1 MAGTGAGTKQK
12 QSNAI
17 SIIDAINAI
26 NLVNSSI
33 NLFMAP
39 PKNIS
44 FAANN
49 PLMFILNLLNH
60 TGITEEALKKWLVG
74 FLTQTLPIIEMGVK
88 AILLANLKKR
98 ISCSS
103 DPRIPAKYRKKHSLD
118 DENNTNTNGIYVS
131 VDAIDIFDKLSISPL
146 SDEGRE
152 LYFGTSGVENAYQ
165 FARAYDFDA
174 FLWFVMHK
182 AKFVNPT
189 EIEYGD
195 DNNKYKYKDLNE
207 FFVKTY
213 NSAGIDGWSLLD
225 DVKIKFNPVP
235 PTGDTQ
241 NKGSKILPGNT
252 FVYKDG
258 NIISMCINAKYG
270 TTFVNTNVEPIT
282 QESFGKE
289 FLKPNFVLYKYIIEN
304 ELVPVS
310 DDWKS
315 ANWYGYLNLFKS
327 FSSYYA
333 KDGIINRDYSK
344 EKAICNVQYFE
355 NAIDKDNAS
364 DPIGRKFLVSILPKP
379 FVHKPHS
386 NEPPFRFIR
395 LLFDSKG
402 FPDKNGKYSIKS
414 DEFLEDENNNNE
426 DIVIYTSEKNG
437 ISIIVDKKTGSY
449 DIVNRFDYEE
459 RTKLANL
466 CLYEC
471 YPGLTVYEFN
481 YDYIMSLRL
490 FDPKVVAASLLKAAL
505 NTDIE
510 YSITSKKA
518 ERRETIRQAVKNI
531 IESSENGESEITDC
545 FYNFSNAKY
554 EKLNRI
560 AEEKRLHINRVGD
573 STIKSNYENVQNIL
587 NEYDDNA
594 TLETKTDVLT
604 RAITSAS
611 VEASNGIENA
621 SDKGQIER
629 NFICNI
635 IQNLLNA
642 IVDGILS
649 PKVLMLLQVNQ
660 KIMDSEIDK
669 SMFKTSLK
677 SAERQLLEAMS
688 DIILGV
694 IKEVVDM
701 VCTELLNMLLKQLEP
716 LKNLMIDLVANEKA
730 KRYREMIQTIIKN
743 CVFLPFDFSAFGN
756 QFDNTLITNVD
767 YADIDR
773 NEKAIDKPKTNNC

>member
-1 MAGTGAGTKQK
+1 MAGTGAGTKEK

-26 NLVNSSI
+26 NLVNNSI
-33 NLFMAP
+33 NLFAAL

-49 PLMFILNLLNH
+49 PLMFILDLLNH
-60 TGITEEALKKWLVG
+60 IGITEEALKKWLVK
-74 FLTQTLPIIEMGVK
+74 FLIVTLPIIEMGVK
-88 AILLANLKKR
+88 ALLLANLKKR
-98 ISCSS
+98 VSCSS
-103 DPRIPAKYRKKHSLD
+103 DPRIPAKYRKHHSLN

-189 EIEYGD
+189 KIDYKE
-195 DNNKYKYKDLNE
+195 NLSKYFKDK
-207 FFVKTY
+207 FYSSGV
-213 NSAGIDGWSLLD
+213 DGLSLLS
-225 DVKIKFNPVP
+225 DVKVKFDFIK
-235 PTGDTQ
+235 PTGDNQ

-252 FVYKDG
+252 FKYVNG
-258 NIISMCINAKYG
+258 NIISMCINAKYA
-270 TTFVNTNVEPIT
+270 TTFANTDVEPIT
-282 QESFGKE
+282 QEAFDNGL
-289 FLKPNFVLYKYIIEN
+289 LKPNFVLYKYITEN

-327 FSSYYA
+327 FGSYYA

-344 EKAICNVQYFE
+344 EKAICNIQYFE

-379 FVHKPHS
+379 FVHKPHQG
-386 NEPPFRFIR
+386 EPLWRFIR
-395 LLFDSKG
+395 LLFDYDG
-402 FPDKNGKYSIKS
+402 LPNKNGKYSIKS
-414 DEFLEDENNNNE
+414 EEFDESNKEDYVE
-426 DIVIYTSEKNG
+426 YTSTKNG
-437 ISIIVDKKTGSY
+437 VTATIRVDKKTGEYYFLNVTSY
-449 DIVNRFDYEE
+449 EDLAKF
-459 RTKLANL
+459 ANL
-466 CLYEC
+466 FLAEC

-505 NTDIE
+505 NTDLEFSASFSIE
-510 YSITSKKA
+510 KA
-518 ERRETIRQAVKNI
+518 ERQEMIRQVIKNV
-531 IESSENGESEITDC
+531 IESDESEAMDC

-554 EKLNRI
+554 ENLNRI
-560 AEEKRLHINRVGD
+560 AEEKRLHINKVGN
-573 STIKSNYENVQNIL
+573 STVKANYENVQNIL

-604 RAITSAS
+604 RAINSAS
-611 VEASNGIENA
+611 IEASKGIENT
-621 SDKGQIER
+621 SDKLHVQKL
-629 NFICNI
+629 FIWNI

-642 IVDGILS
+642 IVEGILS
-649 PKVLMLLQVNQ
+649 PKVLMLLMINQ

-669 SMFKTSLK
+669 SMFKISWKDVLN
-677 SAERQLLEAMS
+677 SMF
-688 DIILGV
+688 DVIYGI

-701 VCTELLNMLLKQLEP
+701 VCVELLNMLLKQLEP

-730 KRYREMIQTIIKN
+730 KRYRELVQTIINN
-743 CVFLPFDFSAFGN
+743 CAPLAFDILSLFGN
-756 QFDNTLITNVD
+756 QFDNTVITNVD

-773 NEKAIDKPKTNNC
+773 NEVAVDKPKTNNC

>member
-1 MAGTGAGTKQK
+1 MASTGAGTKQK

-26 NLVNSSI
+26 NLVNNNI
-33 NLFMAP
+33 NLFMAL

-49 PLMFILNLLNH
+49 PLMFILDLLNH
-60 TGITEEALKKWLVG
+60 IGITEEALKKWLVN
-74 FLTQTLPIIEMGVK
+74 FLIVTLPIIEMGVK
-88 AILLANLKKR
+88 ALLLANLKKR

-103 DPRIPAKYRKKHSLD
+103 DPRIPAKYRKKHPLD
-118 DENNTNTNGIYVS
+118 DENYTNTNGIYVS

-189 EIEYGD
+189 TIEFGND
-195 DNNKYKYKDLNE
+195 DRYKDLQG
-207 FFVKTY
+207 FFNTVF
-213 NSAGIDGWSLLD
+213 NSSGVDGLSLLS
-225 DVKIKFNPVP
+225 DVKVKFDFIK
-235 PTGDTQ
+235 PTGDNQ

-252 FVYKDG
+252 FKYVNG

-270 TTFVNTNVEPIT
+270 TTFANTNVEPIT

-327 FSSYYA
+327 FGSYYA
-333 KDGIINRDYSK
+333 KDGIIKRDYSK
-344 EKAICNVQYFE
+344 EKAICNIQYFE
-355 NAIDKDNAS
+355 NATDKDNAS

-379 FVHKPHS
+379 FVHKPHQG
-386 NEPPFRFIR
+386 ETLWRFIR
-395 LLFDSKG
+395 LLFDYDGSPNK
-402 FPDKNGKYSIKS
+402 KGKYSIK
-414 DEFLEDENNNNE
+414 NE
-426 DIVIYTSEKNG
+426 DFIEIECEPGYVCYQGEKNG
-437 ISIIVDKKTGSY
+437 VIATIRVDKKTGDYRFSNINSY
-449 DIVNRFDYEE
+449 EDLA
-459 RTKLANL
+459 KLANL
-466 CLYEC
+466 FLIEC

-490 FDPKVVAASLLKAAL
+490 FDPKVVAASLIKAAL
-505 NTDIE
+505 NTDLGISINFSIE
-510 YSITSKKA
+510 KA
-518 ERRETIRQAVKNI
+518 ERQEMIRQIIKNV
-531 IESSENGESEITDC
+531 IENNESEAMDC
-545 FYNFSNAKY
+545 FYNFSNDKY
-554 EKLNRI
+554 ERLNRI
-560 AEEKRLHINRVGD
+560 AEEKRLHINKVGN
-573 STIKSNYENVQNIL
+573 STVKANYENVQNIL

-604 RAITSAS
+604 RAINSAS
-611 VEASNGIENA
+611 VEASNGIKNT
-621 SDKGQIER
+621 SDKLHVQKL
-629 NFICNI
+629 FIWNI

-642 IVDGILS
+642 IVEGILS

-660 KIMDSEIDK
+660 KIMDSEIGKSITWKDVLN
-669 SMFKTSLK
+669 SMF
-677 SAERQLLEAMS
+677 
-688 DIILGV
+688 DVIYGI
-694 IKEVVDM
+694 IKEVIDM
-701 VCTELLNMLLKQLEP
+701 VCTELLNMLLKQLES
-716 LKNLMIDLVANEKA
+716 LTNLMIELVANEKA
-730 KRYREMIQTIIKN
+730 KRYRELIQSIINN
-743 CVFLPFDFSAFGN
+743 CAPLVSDIIGMFGN
-756 QFDNTLITNVD
+756 QFDNTVITNID

-773 NEKAIDKPKTNNC
+773 NEVAIDKPKTNNC

>member
-1 MAGTGAGTKQK
+1 MASTGAGTKEK

-26 NLVNSSI
+26 NLVNNSI

-44 FAANN
+44 FVANN
-49 PLMFILNLLNH
+49 PLMFIIELLNH
-60 TGITEEALKKWLVG
+60 IGVTTETLKKWLVD
-74 FLTQTLPIIEMGVK
+74 FLIGTLPIIEMGVK

-98 ISCSS
+98 VSCSS
-103 DPRIPAKYRKKHSLD
+103 DPRIPAKYRKTHPLND
-118 DENNTNTNGIYVS
+118 DNNTNTNGIYIS
-131 VDAIDIFDKLSISPL
+131 VDAIDVFDKLLISPL

-182 AKFVNPT
+182 AKFANST
-189 EIEYGD
+189 TIEFGN
-195 DNNKYKYKDLNE
+195 DNDKYKDLQG
-207 FFVKTY
+207 FFNTVF
-213 NSAGIDGWSLLD
+213 NSSGVDGWSLLD
-225 DVKIKFNPVP
+225 DLKIKFNFVNPI
-235 PTGDTQ
+235 GDDQ
-241 NKGSKILPGNT
+241 NKNSKILPGNT

-258 NIISMCINAKYG
+258 NVISICINAKYK
-270 TTFVNTNVEPIT
+270 TTFANSNTEPIT
-282 QESFGKE
+282 LETLNNG
-289 FLKPNFVLYKYIIEN
+289 LAKPNFVLHKYITEN

-327 FSSYYA
+327 FASYYA
-333 KDGIINRDYSK
+333 KDGIIKRDYSK
-344 EKAICNVQYFE
+344 EKAICNIQYFE

-386 NEPPFRFIR
+386 KGTKEPPWRFIR
-395 LLFDSKG
+395 LLFDAEGK
-402 FPDKNGKYSIKS
+402 PNKNGKYSIS
-414 DEFLEDENNNNE
+414 Q
-426 DIVIYTSEKNG
+426 NG
-437 ISIIVDKKTGSY
+437 ISEEETNDYVKYTCSEKGINIKVDKKTGYYSNEATG
-449 DIVNRFDYEE
+449 DTLKKFVNIG
-459 RTKLANL
+459 LI
-466 CLYEC
+466 EC

-510 YSITSKKA
+510 YSISSQKA
-518 ERRETIRQAVKNI
+518 ERQEMIRQTVKSI
-531 IESSENGESEITDC
+531 IESSENSESEITDC
-545 FYNFSNAKY
+545 FYNFSNEKY

-560 AEEKRLHINRVGD
+560 AEEKRLHINKVGD
-573 STIKSNYENVQNIL
+573 SIVKSNYENVQNIL

-611 VEASNGIENA
+611 VEASNGIENG
-621 SDKGQIER
+621 SDKEQVKR
-629 NFICNI
+629 NFVCNI

-660 KIMDSEIDK
+660 KIMDSEIDE
-669 SMFKTSLK
+669 SMFKRSLK
-677 SAERQLLEAMS
+677 SAEKELLEQMS
-688 DIILGV
+688 DVIFGI
-694 IKEVVDM
+694 IKEVIDM

-743 CVFLPFDFSAFGN
+743 CDFLPFDFSIFGN
-756 QFDNTLITNVD
+756 QFDNTVITNVD

-773 NEKAIDKPKTNNC
+773 NEVAVDKPKTNNC

>member
-1 MAGTGAGTKQK
+1 MSSTGAGTKEK

-26 NLVNSSI
+26 NLVNNSI
-33 NLFMAP
+33 KLFMAP

-44 FAANN
+44 FVANN
-49 PLMFILNLLNH
+49 PLMFIIELLNH
-60 TGITEEALKKWLVG
+60 IGVTTETLKKWLVD
-74 FLTQTLPIIEMGVK
+74 FLIGTLPIIEMGVK
-88 AILLANLKKR
+88 ALLLANLKKR

-103 DPRIPAKYRKKHSLD
+103 DPRIPAKYRKHHSLN

-152 LYFGTSGVENAYQ
+152 LYFGTTGVENAYQ

-182 AKFVNPT
+182 AKFANST
-189 EIEYGD
+189 TIEFGN
-195 DNNKYKYKDLNE
+195 DNDKYKDLQG
-207 FFVKTY
+207 FFNTVF
-213 NSAGIDGWSLLD
+213 NSSGVDGLSLLS
-225 DVKIKFNPVP
+225 DVKVKFDFIK
-235 PTGDTQ
+235 PTGDNQ

-252 FVYKDG
+252 FKYVNG
-258 NIISMCINAKYG
+258 NIISMCINAKYA
-270 TTFVNTNVEPIT
+270 TTFANTDVEPIT
-282 QESFGKE
+282 QEAFDNGL
-289 FLKPNFVLYKYIIEN
+289 LKPNFVLYKYITEN

-327 FSSYYA
+327 FGSYYA

-344 EKAICNVQYFE
+344 EKAICNIQYFE

-379 FVHKPHS
+379 FVHKPHQG
-386 NEPPFRFIR
+386 EPLWRFIR
-395 LLFDSKG
+395 LLFDYDGSPNK
-402 FPDKNGKYSIKS
+402 KGKYSIK
-414 DEFLEDENNNNE
+414 NE
-426 DIVIYTSEKNG
+426 DFIEIECEPGYVCYQGEKNG
-437 ISIIVDKKTGSY
+437 VIATIRVDKKTGEYRFSNINSY
-449 DIVNRFDYEE
+449 EDLA
-459 RTKLANL
+459 KLANL
-466 CLYEC
+466 FLIEC

-490 FDPKVVAASLLKAAL
+490 FDPKVVAASLIKAAL
-505 NTDIE
+505 NTDLGISINFSIE
-510 YSITSKKA
+510 KA
-518 ERRETIRQAVKNI
+518 ERQEMIRQIIKNV
-531 IESSENGESEITDC
+531 IENNESEAMDC
-545 FYNFSNAKY
+545 FYNFSNDKY
-554 EKLNRI
+554 ERLNRI

-604 RAITSAS
+604 RAINSAS

-621 SDKGQIER
+621 SDKGQVEIT
-629 NFICNI
+629 FICNI

-669 SMFKTSLK
+669 SIFKTSLK
-677 SAERQLLEAMS
+677 SVEKQLLDEMS

-694 IKEVVDM
+694 IKEVIDM

-743 CVFLPFDFSAFGN
+743 CDFLPFDFSLFGN
-756 QFDNTLITNVD
+756 QFDNTVITNVD

>member
-1 MAGTGAGTKQK
+1 MASTGAGTKQK

-26 NLVNSSI
+26 NLVNNNI
-33 NLFMAP
+33 NLFMAL

-49 PLMFILNLLNH
+49 PLMFILDLLNH
-60 TGITEEALKKWLVG
+60 IGITEEALKKWLVN
-74 FLTQTLPIIEMGVK
+74 FLIVTLPIIEMGVK
-88 AILLANLKKR
+88 ALLLANLKKR

-103 DPRIPAKYRKKHSLD
+103 DPRIPAKYRKKHPLD
-118 DENNTNTNGIYVS
+118 DENYTNTNGIYVS

-189 EIEYGD
+189 TIDYKE
-195 DNNKYKYKDLNE
+195 NLSKYFKDK
-207 FFVKTY
+207 FYSSGV
-213 NSAGIDGWSLLD
+213 DGLSLLS
-225 DVKIKFNPVP
+225 DVKVKFDFIK
-235 PTGDTQ
+235 PTGDNQ

-252 FVYKDG
+252 FKYVNG

-270 TTFVNTNVEPIT
+270 TTFANTNVEPIT
-282 QESFGKE
+282 QESFDNGL
-289 FLKPNFVLYKYIIEN
+289 LKPNFVLYKYITEN

-327 FSSYYA
+327 FGSYYA

-344 EKAICNVQYFE
+344 EKAICNIQYFE

-379 FVHKPHS
+379 FVHKPHQG
-386 NEPPFRFIR
+386 EPLWRFIR
-395 LLFDSKG
+395 LLFDYDGSPNK
-402 FPDKNGKYSIKS
+402 KGKYSIK
-414 DEFLEDENNNNE
+414 NE
-426 DIVIYTSEKNG
+426 DFIEIECEPGYVCYQGEKNG
-437 ISIIVDKKTGSY
+437 VIATIRVDKKTGEYRFSNINSY
-449 DIVNRFDYEE
+449 EDLA
-459 RTKLANL
+459 KLANL
-466 CLYEC
+466 FLIEC

-490 FDPKVVAASLLKAAL
+490 FDPKVVAASLIKAAL
-505 NTDIE
+505 NTDLGISINFSIE
-510 YSITSKKA
+510 KA
-518 ERRETIRQAVKNI
+518 ERQEMIRQIIKNV
-531 IESSENGESEITDC
+531 IENNESEAMDC
-545 FYNFSNAKY
+545 FYNFSNDKY
-554 EKLNRI
+554 ERLNRI

-604 RAITSAS
+604 RAINSAS
-611 VEASNGIENA
+611 VEASNGIENT
-621 SDKGQIER
+621 SDKLHVQKL
-629 NFICNI
+629 FIWNI

-642 IVDGILS
+642 IVEGILS

-660 KIMDSEIDK
+660 KIMDSKIGKSITWKDVLN
-669 SMFKTSLK
+669 SMF
-677 SAERQLLEAMS
+677 
-688 DIILGV
+688 DVIYGI
-694 IKEVVDM
+694 IKEIVDM

-716 LKNLMIDLVANEKA
+716 LKNLMFELVANEKV
-730 KRYREMIQTIIKN
+730 KRYRELIQSIINN
-743 CVFLPFDFSAFGN
+743 CAPLVFDIIGMFGN
-756 QFDNTLITNVD
+756 QFDNTVITNVD

>member
-1 MAGTGAGTKQK
+1 MAGTGAGTKEK

-26 NLVNSSI
+26 NLVNNSI
-33 NLFMAP
+33 NLFMAL

-49 PLMFILNLLNH
+49 PLMFILDLLNH
-60 TGITEEALKKWLVG
+60 IGITEEALKKWLVN
-74 FLTQTLPIIEMGVK
+74 FLIVTLPIIEMGVK
-88 AILLANLKKR
+88 ALLLANLKKR

-182 AKFVNPT
+182 AKFVSPT

-195 DNNKYKYKDLNE
+195 DNNKYTYKDLNE

-213 NSAGIDGWSLLD
+213 NSAGIDGISLLD
-225 DVKIKFNPVP
+225 DVKVKFNFVQPI
-235 PTGDTQ
+235 GDNQ

-252 FVYKDG
+252 FVYKNG
-258 NIISMCINAKYG
+258 NVISMCINAKYG
-270 TTFVNTNVEPIT
+270 TTFANTNVEPIT
-282 QESFGKE
+282 QEAFDNGL
-289 FLKPNFVLYKYIIEN
+289 LKPNFVLYKYITEN

-327 FSSYYA
+327 FGSYYA

-344 EKAICNVQYFE
+344 EKAICNIQYFE
-355 NAIDKDNAS
+355 NVVDKDNPS
-364 DPIGRKFLVSILPKP
+364 DVIGRKFLVSILPKP
-379 FVHKPHS
+379 FVHKPHTKS
-386 NEPPFRFIR
+386 TTGTKEPLWRFIR
-395 LLFDSKG
+395 LLFDVDGNPNK
-402 FPDKNGKYSIKS
+402 KGKYSIS
-414 DEFLEDENNNNE
+414 QNGISEEEN
-426 DIVIYTSEKNG
+426 DDYVIYTCPEKG
-437 ISIIVDKKTGSY
+437 INIKVDKKTGHY
-449 DIVNRFDYEE
+449 FNEATGEELKKFVN
-459 RTKLANL
+459 LGL
-466 CLYEC
+466 IEC

-490 FDPKVVAASLLKAAL
+490 FDPKVVASSLLKAAL
-505 NTDIE
+505 NTDLGFSINFSIE
-510 YSITSKKA
+510 KA
-518 ERRETIRQAVKNI
+518 ERQEMIRQVIKNV
-531 IESSENGESEITDC
+531 IESDESEAMDC

-560 AEEKRLHINRVGD
+560 AEEKRLHINKVGN
-573 STIKSNYENVQNIL
+573 STVKANYENVQNIL

-604 RAITSAS
+604 RAINLAS
-611 VEASNGIENA
+611 VEASKGIENT
-621 SDKGQIER
+621 SDKLHVQKI
-629 NFICNI
+629 FIWNI

-642 IVDGILS
+642 IVEGILS

-660 KIMDSEIDK
+660 KIMDSEIGKSITWKDVLN
-669 SMFKTSLK
+669 SMF
-677 SAERQLLEAMS
+677 
-688 DIILGV
+688 DVIYGI
-694 IKEVVDM
+694 IKEVIDM
-701 VCTELLNMLLKQLEP
+701 ICVELLNMLLKQLEP

-743 CVFLPFDFSAFGN
+743 CDFLPFDFSLFGN
-756 QFDNTLITNVD
+756 QFDNTVITNVD

>member
-1 MAGTGAGTKQK
+1 MAGTGAGTKEK

-26 NLVNSSI
+26 NLVNNSI
-33 NLFMAP
+33 NLFTAP
-39 PKNIS
+39 PKNVS
-44 FAANN
+44 FVANN
-49 PLMFILNLLNH
+49 PLMFIINLLNH
-60 TGITEEALKKWLVG
+60 IGVSTEFLKKWLIN
-74 FLTQTLPIIEMGVK
+74 FLTVTLPIIEMGVK

-103 DPRIPAKYRKKHSLD
+103 DPRIPAKYRKNHRLN
-118 DENNTNTNGIYVS
+118 DENNTNTNGIYIS
-131 VDAIDIFDKLSISPL
+131 VDAIDIFDKLTISPL

-152 LYFGTSGVENAYQ
+152 LYFGTSGIVNAYQ

-189 EIEYGD
+189 EIGYGD
-195 DNNKYKYKDLNE
+195 NLKT
-207 FFVKTY
+207 FFNTNYYSSSV
-213 NSAGIDGWSLLD
+213 SGASLLG
-225 DVKIKFNPVP
+225 DVKINFPPINP
-235 PTGDTQ
+235 TEDKENRT
-241 NKGSKILPGNT
+241 SKILPGNT
-252 FVYKDG
+252 FIYKNENNSG
-258 NIISMCINAKYG
+258 NIISMCINAKSKTVINSDNIEPLYL
-270 TTFVNTNVEPIT
+270 NTGEIT
-282 QESFGKE
+282 IPKLSIY
-289 FLKPNFVLYKYIIEN
+289 NYIAEN
-304 ELVPVS
+304 EIVPVS

-327 FSSYYA
+327 ISSYFV
-333 KDGIINRDYSK
+333 KDGIIKRDYSK

-355 NAIDKDNAS
+355 NAIDKENAS

-379 FVHKPHS
+379 FIHKPHS
-386 NEPPFRFIR
+386 GEPPFRFIR
-395 LLFDSKG
+395 LLFDCNG
-402 FPDKNGKYSIKS
+402 LPDKNGKYSIKS
-414 DEFLEDENNNNE
+414 DKFEEVKSDKDQYVEYKSKE
-426 DIVIYTSEKNG
+426 YEE
-437 ISIIVDKKTGSY
+437 ISIIVDKKTGEYGIKDS
-449 DIVNRFDYEE
+449 NTLQKF
-459 RTKLANL
+459 TNL
-466 CLYEC
+466 CLFEC
-471 YPGLTVYEFN
+471 YPGLTIYEFN

-490 FDPKVVAASLLKAAL
+490 FDSKVVAASLLRAAL

-518 ERRETIRQAVKNI
+518 ERREMIRQTVKSI

-545 FYNFSNAKY
+545 FYNFSNEKY

-560 AEEKRLHINRVGD
+560 AEERRLHINKVGD

-611 VEASNGIENA
+611 VEASKGIENT
-621 SDKGQIER
+621 SDKEQVQR

-635 IQNLLNA
+635 IQYLLNA

-660 KIMDSEIDK
+660 KIMNSEIDD
-669 SMFKTSLK
+669 SNFKTSLK
-677 SAERQLLEAMS
+677 SAEKQLLEEMS

-701 VCTELLNMLLKQLEP
+701 VCTELLNMLLKQLDP
-716 LKNLMIDLVANEKA
+716 LKNLMNDLVANEKA
-730 KRYREMIQTIIKN
+730 KRYREMIQMIIKN
-743 CVFLPFDFSAFGN
+743 CDFLPFDFSLFGN
-756 QFDNTLITNVD
+756 QFDNTVITNVD

-773 NEKAIDKPKTNNC
+773 NEVAVDKPKTNNC

>member
-1 MAGTGAGTKQK
+1 MASSGAGTKEK

-26 NLVNSSI
+26 NLVNNSI

-44 FAANN
+44 FVANN
-49 PLMFILNLLNH
+49 PLMFIIELLNH
-60 TGITEEALKKWLVG
+60 IGVTTETLKKWLVD
-74 FLTQTLPIIEMGVK
+74 FLIGTLPIIEMGVK

-98 ISCSS
+98 VSCSS
-103 DPRIPAKYRKKHSLD
+103 DPRIPAKYRKKHPLD

-152 LYFGTSGVENAYQ
+152 LYFGTTGVENAYQ

-182 AKFVNPT
+182 AKFANSTP
-189 EIEYGD
+189 IP
-195 DNNKYKYKDLNE
+195 DNKDLNT
-207 FFVKTY
+207 FFNDKENY
-213 NSAGIDGWSLLD
+213 NSKSVSGNSLLD
-225 DVKIKFNPVP
+225 DVKVNFDFIK
-235 PTGDTQ
+235 PTGDNQ

-252 FVYKDG
+252 FKYVNG
-258 NIISMCINAKYG
+258 NIISMCINAKYE
-270 TTFVNTNVEPIT
+270 TTFYNTDVEPIT
-282 QESFGKE
+282 QEAFDNGL
-289 FLKPNFVLYKYIIEN
+289 LKPNFVLYKYITEN
-304 ELVPVS
+304 ELVPIS

-315 ANWYGYLNLFKS
+315 ANWYGYLNVFKS
-327 FSSYYA
+327 FDSYYA
-333 KDGIINRDYSK
+333 KDGIIKRDYSK

-355 NAIDKDNAS
+355 NAIDKYNAS
-364 DPIGRKFLVSILPKP
+364 DTIGRKFLVSILPKP
-379 FVHKPHS
+379 FVHKPHT
-386 NEPPFRFIR
+386 NHPTGTKEPLWRFIR
-395 LLFDSKG
+395 LLFDADGK
-402 FPDKNGKYSIKS
+402 PNKRGKYSIS
-414 DEFLEDENNNNE
+414 QNGISEEETDDY
-426 DIVIYTSEKNG
+426 VIYTCSEKG
-437 ISIIVDKKTGSY
+437 INIKVDKKTGYYSNEATG
-449 DIVNRFDYEE
+449 DTLKKFVNIG
-459 RTKLANL
+459 LI
-466 CLYEC
+466 EC

-510 YSITSKKA
+510 YSISSQKV
-518 ERRETIRQAVKNI
+518 ERREMVRQAVNSI
-531 IESSENGESEITDC
+531 IESSENSESEITDC
-545 FYNFSNAKY
+545 FYNFSNDKY

-573 STIKSNYENVQNIL
+573 STVKSDYENVQNIL

-611 VEASNGIENA
+611 VEASNGIENG
-621 SDKGQIER
+621 SDKEQVQR
-629 NFICNI
+629 TFVCNI

-642 IVDGILS
+642 IVDGILN
-649 PKVLMLLQVNQ
+649 PKVLMLLMVNQ
-660 KIMDSEIDK
+660 KIMDSDIDK
-669 SMFKTSLK
+669 SMLK
-677 SAERQLLEAMS
+677 MTWKDVLNSMS
-688 DIILGV
+688 DVILGV
-694 IKEVVDM
+694 IREVIDM
-701 VCTELLNMLLKQLEP
+701 VCVELLNMLLKQLEP

-743 CVFLPFDFSAFGN
+743 CDFLPFDFSIFGN
-756 QFDNTLITNVD
+756 QFDNTVITNVD

-773 NEKAIDKPKTNNC
+773 NEVAVDKPKTNNC

>member
-33 NLFMAP
+33 KLFTEP
-39 PKNIS
+39 PKNVS
-44 FAANN
+44 FVANN
-49 PLMFILNLLNH
+49 PLMFIINLLNH
-60 TGITEEALKKWLVG
+60 IGVSTEFLKKWLVD
-74 FLTQTLPIIEMGVK
+74 FLIGTLPIIEMGVK

-103 DPRIPAKYRKKHSLD
+103 DPRIPAKYRKNHRLN
-118 DENNTNTNGIYVS
+118 DENNTNTNGIYIS
-131 VDAIDIFDKLSISPL
+131 VDSIDIFDKLTISPL

-152 LYFGTSGVENAYQ
+152 LYFGTSGIANAYQ

-182 AKFVNPT
+182 AKFANST
-189 EIEYGD
+189 KITD
-195 DNNKYKYKDLNE
+195 KYSGLND
-207 FFVKTY
+207 FFTAKENY
-213 NSAGIDGWSLLD
+213 NSSGVEGISLLD
-225 DVKIKFNPVP
+225 DVKVKFNFVKPV
-235 PTGDTQ
+235 GDDQ
-241 NKGSKILPGNT
+241 NRNSKILPGNT
-252 FVYKDG
+252 FVYDG
-258 NIISMCINAKYG
+258 GNVISICINAKYE
-270 TTFVNTNVEPIT
+270 TTFANTNVEPIT
-282 QESFGKE
+282 PESLNSG
-289 FLKPNFVLYKYIIEN
+289 LSKPNFVLYKYITEN

-327 FSSYYA
+327 VGSYYA
-333 KDGIINRDYSK
+333 KDGIIKRDYSK

-355 NAIDKDNAS
+355 NAIDKENAS

-386 NEPPFRFIR
+386 KGTKEPLWRFIR
-395 LLFDSKG
+395 LLFDVDGK
-402 FPDKNGKYSIKS
+402 PNKKGKYSIS
-414 DEFLEDENNNNE
+414 QNGVSEEETDDY
-426 DIVIYTSEKNG
+426 VIYTCSEKG
-437 ISIIVDKKTGSY
+437 INIKVDKKTGYYSNEATG
-449 DIVNRFDYEE
+449 DTLKKFVN
-459 RTKLANL
+459 LGL
-466 CLYEC
+466 IEC
-471 YPGLTVYEFN
+471 YPGLTIYEFN

-490 FDPKVVAASLLKAAL
+490 FDPKVVATSLLRAAL

-518 ERRETIRQAVKNI
+518 ERQEMIRQTVKSI

-545 FYNFSNAKY
+545 FYNFSNEKY
-554 EKLNRI
+554 ERLNRI
-560 AEEKRLHINRVGD
+560 AEEKRLHINKVGD
-573 STIKSNYENVQNIL
+573 STIKSNYENIQNIL

-604 RAITSAS
+604 RAINSAS
-611 VEASNGIENA
+611 IEASNGIENA
-621 SDKGQIER
+621 SDKEQVQR
-629 NFICNI
+629 NFIFNI
-635 IQNLLNA
+635 IQYLLNA

-660 KIMDSEIDK
+660 KIMNSEID
-669 SMFKTSLK
+669 SSIFKTTMK
-677 SAERQLLEAMS
+677 SAEKQLLNEMA
-688 DIILGV
+688 DIIFGT
-694 IKEVVDM
+694 IREIIDM
-701 VCTELLNMLLKQLEP
+701 VCVELLNMLLKQLEP

-743 CVFLPFDFSAFGN
+743 CAFLPFDFSIFGN
-756 QFDNTLITNVD
+756 QFDNTVLANVD

>member
-1 MAGTGAGTKQK
+1 MASTGAGTKEK

-26 NLVNSSI
+26 NLVNNSI
-33 NLFMAP
+33 NLFAAL

-44 FAANN
+44 FVANN

-60 TGITEEALKKWLVG
+60 IGITEEALKKWLVK
-74 FLTQTLPIIEMGVK
+74 FLIVTLPIIEMGVK

-118 DENNTNTNGIYVS
+118 DENYTNTNGIYVS

-189 EIEYGD
+189 KIDYKE
-195 DNNKYKYKDLNE
+195 NLSKYFKDK
-207 FFVKTY
+207 FYSSGV
-213 NSAGIDGWSLLD
+213 DGWSLLSD
-225 DVKIKFNPVP
+225 IKIKFNFVQPI
-235 PTGDTQ
+235 GDNQ

-252 FVYKDG
+252 FVYENG

-270 TTFVNTNVEPIT
+270 TTFANTNVEPIT
-282 QESFGKE
+282 QEAFDNGL
-289 FLKPNFVLYKYIIEN
+289 LKPNFVLYKYITEN

-315 ANWYGYLNLFKS
+315 ANWYGYLNVFKS
-327 FSSYYA
+327 FGSYYA
-333 KDGIINRDYSK
+333 KDGIIKRDYSK

-386 NEPPFRFIR
+386 GEPPWRFIR
-395 LLFDSKG
+395 LLFNYDGS
-402 FPDKNGKYSIKS
+402 PSKNGKYSIKS
-414 DEFLEDENNNNE
+414 EEFDESNKEDYVE
-426 DIVIYTSEKNG
+426 YTSTKNG
-437 ISIIVDKKTGSY
+437 VTATIRVDKKTGEYYFLNVTSY
-449 DIVNRFDYEE
+449 EDLA
-459 RTKLANL
+459 KLANL
-466 CLYEC
+466 FLAEC

-490 FDPKVVAASLLKAAL
+490 FDPKVVAASLLRAAL
-505 NTDIE
+505 NTDLEFSASFSIE
-510 YSITSKKA
+510 KA
-518 ERRETIRQAVKNI
+518 ERQEMIRQVIKNV
-531 IESSENGESEITDC
+531 IESDESEAMDC

-560 AEEKRLHINRVGD
+560 AEEKRLHINKVGN
-573 STIKSNYENVQNIL
+573 STVKANYENVQNIL

-604 RAITSAS
+604 RAINLAS
-611 VEASNGIENA
+611 VEASNGIKNT
-621 SDKGQIER
+621 SDKLHVQKL
-629 NFICNI
+629 FIWNI

-660 KIMDSEIDK
+660 KIMDSEIGKSITWKDVLN
-669 SMFKTSLK
+669 SMF
-677 SAERQLLEAMS
+677 
-688 DIILGV
+688 DVIYVI
-694 IKEVVDM
+694 IKEIVDM
-701 VCTELLNMLLKQLEP
+701 VCVELLNMLLKQLEP
-716 LKNLMIDLVANEKA
+716 LKNLMIDLVANEKV
-730 KRYREMIQTIIKN
+730 KRYMEMIQTIIKN
-743 CVFLPFDFSAFGN
+743 CDFLPFYFSIFGN
-756 QFDNTLITNVD
+756 KFDNTVITNVD

-773 NEKAIDKPKTNNC
+773 NEVAVDKPKTNNC

>member
-1 MAGTGAGTKQK
+1 MASTGAGTKEK

-26 NLVNSSI
+26 NLVNNSI
-33 NLFMAP
+33 NLFAAL

-60 TGITEEALKKWLVG
+60 IGITEEALKKWLVN
-74 FLTQTLPIIEMGVK
+74 FLIVTLPIIEMGVK

-118 DENNTNTNGIYVS
+118 DENYTNTNGIYVS

-225 DVKIKFNPVP
+225 DLKVKFKFVRPI
-235 PTGDTQ
+235 GDDQ

-315 ANWYGYLNLFKS
+315 CNWYGYLNLAKSFKS
-327 FSSYYA
+327 YF
-333 KDGIINRDYSK
+333 KDDGIIERDYSK
-344 EKAICNVQYFE
+344 EKAICNIQYFE

-379 FVHKPHS
+379 FVHKPHQG
-386 NEPPFRFIR
+386 EPLWRFIR
-395 LLFDSKG
+395 LLFDYDGSPNK
-402 FPDKNGKYSIKS
+402 KGKYSIK
-414 DEFLEDENNNNE
+414 NE
-426 DIVIYTSEKNG
+426 DFIEIECEPGYVCYQGEKNG
-437 ISIIVDKKTGSY
+437 VIATIRVDKKTGDYRFSNINSY
-449 DIVNRFDYEE
+449 EDLA
-459 RTKLANL
+459 KLANL
-466 CLYEC
+466 FLIEC

-490 FDPKVVAASLLKAAL
+490 FDPKVVAASLIKAAL
-505 NTDIE
+505 NTDLGISINFSIE
-510 YSITSKKA
+510 KA
-518 ERRETIRQAVKNI
+518 ERQEMIRQIIKNV
-531 IESSENGESEITDC
+531 IENNESEAMDC

-560 AEEKRLHINRVGD
+560 AEEKRLHINKVGN
-573 STIKSNYENVQNIL
+573 STVKANYENVQNIL

-604 RAITSAS
+604 RAINLAS
-611 VEASNGIENA
+611 VEASNGIKNT
-621 SDKGQIER
+621 SDKLHVQKL
-629 NFICNI
+629 FIWNI

-642 IVDGILS
+642 IVEGILS

-660 KIMDSEIDK
+660 KIMDSEIGKPITWKDVLN
-669 SMFKTSLK
+669 SMF
-677 SAERQLLEAMS
+677 
-688 DIILGV
+688 DVIYGI
-694 IKEVVDM
+694 IKEIVDM
-701 VCTELLNMLLKQLEP
+701 VCVELLNMLLKQLEP
-716 LKNLMIDLVANEKA
+716 LKNLMIELVANEKV
-730 KRYREMIQTIIKN
+730 KRYRELVQTIINN
-743 CVFLPFDFSAFGN
+743 CAPLAFDILSLFGN
-756 QFDNTLITNVD
+756 QFDNTVITNVD

-773 NEKAIDKPKTNNC
+773 NEVAVDKPKTNNC

>member
-1 MAGTGAGTKQK
+1 MAGTGTGTKEK

-26 NLVNSSI
+26 NLVNNSI
-33 NLFMAP
+33 NLFTAP
-39 PKNIS
+39 PKNVS
-44 FAANN
+44 FIANN
-49 PLMFILNLLNH
+49 PLMFIINLLNH
-60 TGITEEALKKWLVG
+60 IGVSTEFLKKWLVD
-74 FLTQTLPIIEMGVK
+74 FLIGTLPIIEMGIK
-88 AILLANLKKR
+88 AILLANLKQR
-98 ISCSS
+98 VSCSS
-103 DPRIPAKYRKKHSLD
+103 DPRIPAKYRKKHSLN

-131 VDAIDIFDKLSISPL
+131 VDAIDIFDKLSVSPL

-152 LYFGTSGVENAYQ
+152 LYFGTSGIANAYQ

-182 AKFVNPT
+182 AKFANST
-189 EIEYGD
+189 TIEFGN
-195 DNNKYKYKDLNE
+195 DNDKYKDLQG
-207 FFVKTY
+207 FFNTVF
-213 NSAGIDGWSLLD
+213 NSSGVDGWSLLD
-225 DVKIKFNPVP
+225 DLKIKFNFVNPI
-235 PTGDTQ
+235 GDDQ
-241 NKGSKILPGNT
+241 NKNSKILPGNT
-252 FVYKDG
+252 FVYKGG
-258 NIISMCINAKYG
+258 NVISICINAKYE
-270 TTFVNTNVEPIT
+270 TTFANSNVEPIT
-282 QESFGKE
+282 LDSLNNG
-289 FLKPNFVLYKYIIEN
+289 LAKPNFVLHKYITEN
-304 ELVPVS
+304 ELVPIS

-327 FSSYYA
+327 FGSYYA
-333 KDGIINRDYSK
+333 KDGIIKRNYSK
-344 EKAICNVQYFE
+344 EKAICNIQYFE
-355 NAIDKDNAS
+355 NAIDKENAS

-386 NEPPFRFIR
+386 DEPPFRFIK
-395 LLFDSKG
+395 LLFNGDG
-402 FPDKNGKYSIKS
+402 LPNKNGKYSIKT
-414 DEFLEDENNNNE
+414 DEFVEVQSDDKDKYVEYNSNKYNE
-426 DIVIYTSEKNG
+426 
-437 ISIIVDKKTGSY
+437 ISIIVDKKTGEY
-449 DIVNRFDYEE
+449 GIKDVDTLQKFV
-459 RTKLANL
+459 NL

-505 NTDIE
+505 NTDVE

-518 ERRETIRQAVKNI
+518 ERQEMIRQTVKSI

-545 FYNFSNAKY
+545 FYNFSNDKY
-554 EKLNRI
+554 ERLNRI

-573 STIKSNYENVQNIL
+573 STVKSNYENVQNIL

-611 VEASNGIENA
+611 VEASNGIENG
-621 SDKGQIER
+621 SDKEQVQR
-629 NFICNI
+629 NFVCNI

-660 KIMDSEIDK
+660 KIMNSEIDE

-677 SAERQLLEAMS
+677 SVEKQLLEAMA
-688 DIILGV
+688 DIIFGV

-701 VCTELLNMLLKQLEP
+701 VCVELLNMLLKQLEP

-743 CVFLPFDFSAFGN
+743 CSFLPFDFSVFGN
-756 QFDNTLITNVD
+756 QFDNTVLANVD

>member
-1 MAGTGAGTKQK
+1 MAGTGAGTKEK

-26 NLVNSSI
+26 NLVNNSI

-44 FAANN
+44 FVANN
-49 PLMFILNLLNH
+49 PLMFIIELLNH
-60 TGITEEALKKWLVG
+60 IGVTTETLKKWLVD
-74 FLTQTLPIIEMGVK
+74 FLIGTLPIIEMGVK
-88 AILLANLKKR
+88 AILLANLKQR
-98 ISCSS
+98 VSCSS
-103 DPRIPAKYRKKHSLD
+103 DPRIPAKYRKKHSLND
-118 DENNTNTNGIYVS
+118 GNNTNTNGIYVS
-131 VDAIDIFDKLSISPL
+131 VDAIDIFDKLSVSPL

-152 LYFGTSGVENAYQ
+152 LYFGTSGIANAYQ

-189 EIEYGD
+189 KIGYNE
-195 DNNKYKYKDLNE
+195 NLSNFFKDK
-207 FFVKTY
+207 FYSSGV
-213 NSAGIDGWSLLD
+213 DGWSLLD
-225 DVKIKFNPVP
+225 DLKINFNFVNPI
-235 PTGDTQ
+235 GDDQ
-241 NKGSKILPGNT
+241 NKNSKILPGNT

-258 NIISMCINAKYG
+258 NVISICINAKYK
-270 TTFVNTNVEPIT
+270 TTFANSNTEPIT
-282 QESFGKE
+282 LETLNNG
-289 FLKPNFVLYKYIIEN
+289 LAKPNFVLYKYITEN

-327 FSSYYA
+327 FGSYYA
-333 KDGIINRDYSK
+333 KDGIIKRNYSK

-379 FVHKPHS
+379 FIHKPYS
-386 NEPPFRFIR
+386 DEPPFRFIK

-402 FPDKNGKYSIKS
+402 FPDKNGKYSIKNE
-414 DEFLEDENNNNE
+414 EFEGFDGKDGYVYYKGVKKEASVT
-426 DIVIYTSEKNG
+426 IR
-437 ISIIVDKKTGSY
+437 VDKKTGSY
-449 DIVNRFDYEE
+449 DLVNKFNYEE
-459 RTKLANL
+459 RIKLANL
-466 CLYEC
+466 FLTEC

-490 FDPKVVAASLLKAAL
+490 FDPKVVATSLLKAAL
-505 NTDIE
+505 NTDVE

-518 ERRETIRQAVKNI
+518 ERQEMIRQTVKSI

-545 FYNFSNAKY
+545 FYNFSNDKY
-554 EKLNRI
+554 ERLNRI

-594 TLETKTDVLT
+594 TLETKIDVLT
-604 RAITSAS
+604 RAINSAS

-621 SDKGQIER
+621 SDKGQVER
-629 NFICNI
+629 TFICNI

-660 KIMDSEIDK
+660 KIMNSEIDE
-669 SMFKTSLK
+669 SIFKTSLK
-677 SAERQLLEAMS
+677 SAEKQLLEAMA
-688 DIILGV
+688 DIIFGV

-701 VCTELLNMLLKQLEP
+701 VCVELLNMLLKQLEP

-743 CVFLPFDFSAFGN
+743 CDFLPFDFSLFGN
-756 QFDNTLITNVD
+756 QFDNTVITNVD

>member
-1 MAGTGAGTKQK
+1 MASSGAGTKEK

-26 NLVNSSI
+26 NLINSSI
-33 NLFMAP
+33 NLFMTP

-44 FAANN
+44 FVANN
-49 PLMFILNLLNH
+49 PLMFIIELLNH
-60 TGITEEALKKWLVG
+60 IGVTTETLKKWLVD
-74 FLTQTLPIIEMGVK
+74 FLIGTLPIIEMGVK
-88 AILLANLKKR
+88 ALLLANLKKR
-98 ISCSS
+98 VSCSS

-152 LYFGTSGVENAYQ
+152 LYFGTTGVENAYQ

-189 EIEYGD
+189 TINYNED
-195 DNNKYKYKDLNE
+195 LSKFFKDK
-207 FFVKTY
+207 FYSSGVD
-213 NSAGIDGWSLLD
+213 GISLLD
-225 DVKIKFNPVP
+225 DVKVKFNFVQPI
-235 PTGDTQ
+235 GDNQ

-252 FVYKDG
+252 FVYKNG
-258 NIISMCINAKYG
+258 NVISMCINAKYG
-270 TTFVNTNVEPIT
+270 TTFANTNVEPIT
-282 QESFGKE
+282 QEAFDNGL
-289 FLKPNFVLYKYIIEN
+289 LKPNFVLYKYITEN

-327 FSSYYA
+327 FGSYYA

-344 EKAICNVQYFE
+344 EKAICNIQYFE

-379 FVHKPHS
+379 FVHKPHKG
-386 NEPPFRFIR
+386 EPPWRFIR
-395 LLFDSKG
+395 LLFNYDGTPS
-402 FPDKNGKYSIKS
+402 KNGKYSIKS
-414 DEFLEDENNNNE
+414 EEFDEFDNE
-426 DIVIYTSEKNG
+426 DYVEYTGTKNG
-437 ISIIVDKKTGSY
+437 VTVTIRVDKKTGEYYFLDVNSY
-449 DIVNRFDYEE
+449 EDLAKF
-459 RTKLANL
+459 ANL
-466 CLYEC
+466 FLAEC

-510 YSITSKKA
+510 YNITSKKA
-518 ERRETIRQAVKNI
+518 ERREMVRQTVKSI
-531 IESSENGESEITDC
+531 IESSENSESEITDC
-545 FYNFSNAKY
+545 FYNFSNDKY
-554 EKLNRI
+554 ERLNRI

-573 STIKSNYENVQNIL
+573 STVKSNYENVQNIL

-604 RAITSAS
+604 RAINSAS
-611 VEASNGIENA
+611 VEASNGLENA
-621 SDKGQIER
+621 SDKGQVER

-660 KIMDSEIDK
+660 KIMDSEIDE

-694 IKEVVDM
+694 IKEVIDM

-730 KRYREMIQTIIKN
+730 KRYRELVQTIINN
-743 CVFLPFDFSAFGN
+743 CAPLAFDILSLFGN
-756 QFDNTLITNVD
+756 QFDNTVITNVD

-773 NEKAIDKPKTNNC
+773 NEVAVDKPKTNNC